1 MTVTSLVQTNILH
14 SHSSVRRRVLSGQK
28 KARRFMVAV
37 LFIAILAAGFLYVF
51 QTNNITAE
59 GYKIRNLQKQIN
71 ELEVVNRTLQLNV
84 SDLKSINMLQAK
96 SETLDMVKAR
106 QIDYVSLPK
115 SSAMLIGD

>member
-1 MTVTSLVQTNILH
+1 
-14 SHSSVRRRVLSGQK
+14 
-28 KARRFMVAV
+28 MVAV

-71 ELEVVNRTLQLNV
+71 ESEAINRTLQLDV
-84 SDLKSINMLQAK
+84 SNLKSMNMLQAK
-96 SETLDMVKAR
+96 SETLDMVRAR

>member
-1 MTVTSLVQTNILH
+1 MTVISLVQTNILH
-14 SHSSVRRRVLSGQK
+14 SHPSVRRGVLSEQK
-28 KARRFMVAV
+28 RVRRFVV
-37 LFIAILAAGFLYVF
+37 YILFIAILAAGFLYVL

-59 GYKIRNLQKQIN
+59 GYKIRNLQKQTN
-71 ELEVVNRTLQLNV
+71 ELETTNRTLQLDV
-84 SDLKSINMLQAK
+84 SNLKSMNILQAK

>member
-1 MTVTSLVQTNILH
+1 MTVISLVQTNILR
-14 SHSSVRRRVLSGQK
+14 SHSSVRRGLLSEQK
-28 KARRFMVAV
+28 RARKFMVAV

-71 ELEVVNRTLQLNV
+71 ESEAINRTLQLDV
-84 SDLKSINMLQAK
+84 SNLKSMNMLQAK
-96 SETLDMVKAR
+96 SETLDMVRAR